1 MLLCID
7 IGNTEVTLGIFD
19 DARMLAHW
27 HFKTDKQ
34 AESANV
40 EKRMRELF
48 DREGYAIG
56 DVDGICMAS
65 VVPRLV
71 SVWTEGLNSLFG
83 LAPLLCN
90 AETAGDL
97 FQTNYPAPSEI
108 GADRVAD
115 AIAAKAFYGAP
126 AVVVD
131 FGTATNIEVID
142 ADGFFLGGIIMPGA
156 ETSMNALF
164 TNASRLFEV
173 ELCDPKEVIGTSTE
187 RAIQSG
193 IVYGEADRAD
203 GLVRRVFKTLGY
215 KAPVIAT
222 GGLAEKISVH
232 SSEITHVNPHLTLE
246 GLRLLYKCH
255 IEAR

>member
-7 IGNTEVTLGIFD
+7 IGNTEVTLGVFEGD
-19 DARMLAHW
+19 DILVHW

-40 EKRMRELF
+40 GRRMHELF
-48 DREGYAIG
+48 EREGFAIE
-56 DVDGICMAS
+56 VIDGICMAS

-71 SVWTEGLNSLFG
+71 DVWVEGLEALFG
-83 LAPLLCN
+83 IKPLLCT

-142 ADGFFLGGIIMPGA
+142 ADGVFLGGIIMPGA
-156 ETSMNALF
+156 ETSMSALF
-164 TNASRLFEV
+164 ASASRLFEV

-203 GLVRRVFKTLGY
+203 GLVRRVFKALGY
-215 KAPVIAT
+215 EAPVIAT

-232 SSEITHVNPHLTLE
+232 SSEITHVNPQLTLQ
-246 GLRLLYKCH
+246 GLQLLYKCH
-255 IEAR
+255 MEAS